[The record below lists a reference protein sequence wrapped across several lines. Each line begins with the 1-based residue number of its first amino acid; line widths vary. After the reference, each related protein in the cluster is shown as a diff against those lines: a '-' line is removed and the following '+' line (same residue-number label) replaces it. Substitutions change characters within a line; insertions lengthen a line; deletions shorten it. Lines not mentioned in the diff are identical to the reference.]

1 MSNEAIEA
9 VVEAA
14 WRQILQTDHVAD
26 GDNFFE
32 LGGDS
37 MSALEF
43 IDTVRRAT
51 SCELSLQAVFKNGT
65 LGAVKNACVTGA
77 TH

>member
-1 MSNEAIEA
+1 MSNEVIEA
-9 VVEAA
+9 AVEAA
-14 WRQILQTDHVAD
+14 WRQVLDTDHVAD

-43 IDTVRRAT
+43 IETVRSAT
-51 SCELSLQAVFKNGT
+51 SCELSLQAVFLNGT
-65 LGAVKNACVTGA
+65 LGAVKSACLSGPA
-77 TH
+77 R